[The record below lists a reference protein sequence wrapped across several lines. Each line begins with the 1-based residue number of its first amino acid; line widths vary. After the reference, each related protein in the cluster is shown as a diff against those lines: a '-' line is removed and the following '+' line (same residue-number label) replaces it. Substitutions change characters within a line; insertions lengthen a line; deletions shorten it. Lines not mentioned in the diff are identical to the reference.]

1 MADKTLFFA
10 LWPSERQRELLRDT
24 INPVLTTV
32 EGTAVDRRNWHITLV
47 YVGTFPEERIPGLL
61 AAVDIIE
68 PGNIRLRFDRLTF
81 WQRPKV
87 ACLDVMT
94 IPPELDRL
102 VRSIEQALLPFGYTP
117 QERTY
122 RPHITA
128 ARKVRTFPQ
137 VRLTRAVEL
146 QWSDF
151 ELVESISIRGEVQYR
166 VLKQ

>member
-1 MADKTLFFA
+1 
-10 LWPSERQRELLRDT
+10 LLRDT

-81 WQRPKV
+81 WQRPKIACLDV
-87 ACLDVMT
+87 MTIRPKIACLDVMT

-128 ARKVRTFPQ
+128 ARKVRTFPP

-151 ELVESISIRGEVQYR
+151 ELVESISIRGDVQYR